1 MSDELLLSIEKL
13 VYGGDG
19 LTHSDGNTVFV
30 PYVLPGE
37 GVRATAKTKKK
48 KLIWTKLVE
57 VTAPSAERIAPS
69 CPHFQLCGGGH
80 YQHIPAAEQ
89 GRLEN
94 EILRE
99 TLSRLG
105 GVQWSGEITAHSGEP
120 YGYRNR
126 SQWAVRSGMPRALGY
141 FLPESSMI
149 LPIDTCPI
157 LSPRLL
163 ETFTLLQEMARGGK
177 LPVGILEI
185 EAFTDSA
192 DEKVALNVAFDK
204 FPAPAAEIASLLR
217 KELPRIESLLLL
229 DQKKNRF
236 ELSGPGFLT
245 HEVGRFKYQVS
256 HLSFFQVNRFLTEDL
271 LKTVTAGAKGDL
283 ALDLYAGVGFFTLL
297 LAQTFERVIS
307 VDANLAATRDLF
319 ANAKSAGV
327 EVVSHNEHA
336 EEFLK
341 KTAERP
347 DFVVLDP
354 PRAGLGTA
362 AAAAL
367 ASLGA
372 AEIVYLSCDPSTLA
386 RDLAVLTGS
395 QRKSRE
401 TLSEVGVGAGTQS
414 GSGVGGEVGGNSA
427 TGVSNRYEITEM
439 AMFDLFPQ
447 TFHIETLVRLR
458 RVP

>member
-19 LTHSDGNTVFV
+19 LTHADGNTVFV

-37 GVRATAKTKKK
+37 GVRAVTKTKKK

-57 VTAPSAERIAPS
+57 VTSPSTERIAPS
-69 CPHFQLCGGGH
+69 CPHFQVCGGCH

-89 GRLEN
+89 VRLKI

-105 GVQWSGEITAHSGEP
+105 GVQWNGEITAHSGES

-126 SQWAVRSGMPRALGY
+126 AQWAVRSGMPRALGY

-192 DEKVALNVAFDK
+192 DKKVALNVAFDK
-204 FPAPAAEIASLLR
+204 FPAPAEEIAGLFR
-217 KELPRIESLLLL
+217 KELPRLESLLLL
-229 DQKKNRF
+229 DQKKDRF
-236 ELSGPGFLT
+236 ELTGPGFLV
-245 HEVGRFKYQVS
+245 HEVSGFMYQVS
-256 HLSFFQVNRFLTEDL
+256 HLSFFQVNRFLTEGL
-271 LKTVTAGAKGDL
+271 LKAVTDGAKGDL
-283 ALDLYAGVGFFTLL
+283 ALDLYAGVGFFTLP
-297 LAQTFERVIS
+297 LAQTFERVVS

-319 ANAKSAGV
+319 ANAKNAGV
-327 EVVSHNEHA
+327 DVVSHNEHA

-341 KTAERP
+341 NTTERP

-414 GSGVGGEVGGNSA
+414 GNGVGGEVGGNSA